1 MRISDWSSDVCSS
14 DLARTIIIVC
24 LNFYA
29 VGPCSHP
36 VWGWRKSMP
45 VKPRAGPFERRGSA
59 NNSIFQRPKQ
69 SCLKE
74 PIFCS
79 CCERTVHC
87 GSLPMRRDR
96 RRSEEHTS
104 ELQSLMRISYAVFC
118 LHKKTNTK
126 RTLYHN
132 I

>member
-1 MRISDWSSDVCSS
+1 
-14 DLARTIIIVC
+14 
-24 LNFYA
+24 
-29 VGPCSHP
+29 
-36 VWGWRKSMP
+36 MP

-87 GSLPMRRDR
+87 GYLPLRRDR
-96 RRSEEHTS
+96 RRKWMISSFH
-104 ELQSLMRISYAVFC
+104 MRRHNRHVVR
-118 LHKKTNTK
+118 NQETK
-126 RTLYHN
+126 RVQRRTSR
-132 I
+132 IRASPRGTTRRRGGGQEKTTEKKSQ